1 MHFHISLLFKTT
13 GIFIFSKKL
22 VTVNKKVERRERTR
36 EVSIVLLG
44 SSVLDFII
52 VLMKW
57 ACG

>member
-1 MHFHISLLFKTT
+1 MHFHISLLFKTAV
-13 GIFIFSKKL
+13 IFIFSKKL

-44 SSVLDFII
+44 SSVLDYII

-57 ACG
+57 TCG